1 MHSGNSR
8 EPKIRMCAHI
18 KSTLQFIQLSSNV
31 SFKITLRKTENM
43 FNMMS
48 EFCLIDNKITS
59 VTPQQHNIMNMFQSE
74 KIHLTKD
81 QLPTCC
87 LDILYHYTIDAIIFN
102 VCVNKTYD

>member
-1 MHSGNSR
+1 
-8 EPKIRMCAHI
+8 
-18 KSTLQFIQLSSNV
+18 
-31 SFKITLRKTENM
+31 
-43 FNMMS
+43 MMS

-87 LDILYHYTIDAIIFN
+87 FDILYHYTIEASTFN
-102 VCVNKTYD
+102 DYVNKIYDFSDQPVYIDWSILNNIQYLDTRKTVLKR